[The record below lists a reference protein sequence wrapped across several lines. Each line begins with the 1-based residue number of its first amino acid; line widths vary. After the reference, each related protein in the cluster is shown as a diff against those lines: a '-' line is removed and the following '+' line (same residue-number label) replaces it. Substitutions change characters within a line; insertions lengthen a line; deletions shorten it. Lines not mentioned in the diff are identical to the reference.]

1 MTMFVSWS
9 KEIMICSVTAFC
21 AFILAFLVPSIE
33 ANGILDSADILNKLY
48 SKKEIIT
55 EIENCYEKQGN
66 QLVYEN
72 MTSAMFGLIRGIN
85 ITQFLIS
92 NEEWDTNELL
102 FKNSFPGVQCLLET
116 IVQAAGPSCKV
127 NKKLLTPNFFKEL
140 QLLDPISNIDPS
152 MAILAAEVL
161 CRIKMYREKYS
172 QPLHWEPEFVDRK
185 EISTELDV
193 PPVSTGNQD
202 LSSVARG
209 LTRQKRQVAG
219 IGSLIF
225 NNLDLL
231 ALFFASASLLAVGL
245 VFPGLVQGPPGQPGS
260 PGPVGPPGPTGPVG
274 PAGMPAPT
282 PAPVVPRVIRR

>member
-9 KEIMICSVTAFC
+9 KEIRICSVTAFC
-21 AFILAFLVPSIE
+21 AFLLTFLVPSIE
-33 ANGILDSADILNKLY
+33 ANGILDFDAMKTANILSKLY
-48 SKKEIIT
+48 NRKKIIT

-66 QLVYEN
+66 KLVYQN
-72 MTSAMFGLIRGIN
+72 LTSAIFGHIRGSDI
-85 ITQFLIS
+85 IQSIIS
-92 NEEWDTNELL
+92 NEEWDTCERL
-102 FKNSFPGVQCLLET
+102 FKNSFPVVQCLLET
-116 IVQAAGPSCKV
+116 IVQAVGPSCKV
-127 NKKLLTPNFFKEL
+127 NEKLLTPNLFKEL
-140 QLLDPISNIDPS
+140 QLLDPIPNIDPS
-152 MAILAAEVL
+152 MTILAAEVL

-202 LSSVARG
+202 LSSLTRG

-225 NNLDLL
+225 NNLDIL

-245 VFPGLVQGPPGQPGS
+245 VFPGLVQGPPGP
-260 PGPVGPPGPTGPVG
+260 PGPVGPSGLTGPIG
-274 PAGMPAPT
+274 PAGIPAPT
-282 PAPVVPRVIRR
+282 PTISY